1 VTSPYVKLFV
11 YVFIETPYARSFKS
25 LTHQVLQ
32 PTRVFLLVFYQHEVN
47 GHANAG
53 YDEADA
59 TLRWLLDKGKQQQ
72 AKAKDNEEDRNAKV
86 HGKWSLQIRILETP
100 SNQTHNGRCV
110 PNPVGEH
117 AIRHELKHAGASE
130 HVED

>member
-1 VTSPYVKLFV
+1 MTSPYVKFCV
-11 YVFIETPYARSFKS
+11 HVFIETSFKS

-86 HGKWSLQIRILETP
+86 YL
-100 SNQTHNGRCV
+100 
-110 PNPVGEH
+110 
-117 AIRHELKHAGASE
+117 
-130 HVED
+130 